1 MILKVTSILEDKGGL
16 GKNKIQYA
24 PEEGGYCSLA
34 VILSYPIGI
43 ASMDNCKKTCAGHHF
58 KWKTMIREK

>member
-43 ASMDNCKKTCAGHHF
+43 ASMENSKTCADHHF
-58 KWKTMIREK
+58 R